1 MSGRPCG
8 TCGLMAVGTN
18 GVAMTDAKK
27 WLTSPLPCPE
37 CMEEAGVHFRE
48 LGRQYAKRIEGAVLK
63 ALEASDD

>member
-1 MSGRPCG
+1 MSDKPCG

-48 LGRQYAKRIEGAVLK
+48 LGRQYAKKVNDAILK